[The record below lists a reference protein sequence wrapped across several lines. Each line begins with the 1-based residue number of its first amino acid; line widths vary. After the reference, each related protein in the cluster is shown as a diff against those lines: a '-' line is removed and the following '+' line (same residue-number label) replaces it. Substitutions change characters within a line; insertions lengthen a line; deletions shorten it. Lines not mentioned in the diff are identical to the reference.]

1 VRNEERRPRILVSN
15 DDGVS
20 APGIVAL
27 TGELDAIGHVTTV
40 APSRERSAAGHSLTL
55 DVPLRA
61 TRLSDKVF
69 SVDGTPTDC
78 VLLAVRKL
86 LPEKPDILVSGINR
100 GPNMGHDIT
109 YSGTVA
115 AAMEGTILGIPSIA
129 VSMDRASDGIYDYS
143 FAAAVARRVT
153 EMVLDRGLP
162 EGALLNVNVPN
173 LPAEA
178 VRGARLARLGKQ
190 VYEDAVVQNTDPR
203 GRFYYWIGGQETT
216 WAVETDTDFAA
227 VDAGYVSITP
237 IHLDLTDYATME
249 KLADWPHT
257 DIVSSAAGSE
267 TAPSGPERPEED
279 PSS

>member
-1 VRNEERRPRILVSN
+1 VGKEGRSPRILVSN
-15 DDGVS
+15 DDGVD

-27 TGELDAIGHVTTV
+27 AEELSRIGDVTTV

-61 TRLSDKVF
+61 TRLSDTTF

-78 VLLAVRKL
+78 VLLAVRTL
-86 LPEKPDILVSGINR
+86 LPELPDILVSGINR

-129 VSMDRASDGIYDYS
+129 VSMDRRIDGAYDYS
-143 FAAAVARRVT
+143 FAATVARRVA
-153 EMVLDRGLP
+153 EMVLERGLP

-173 LPAEA
+173 IPAAE

-216 WAVETDTDFAA
+216 WAIESDTDFAA

-237 IHLDLTDYATME
+237 IHLDLTDYATLK
-249 KLADWPHT
+249 KLESWPRD
-257 DIVSSAAGSE
+257 DIVPAAQGG
-267 TAPSGPERPEED
+267 TGPDAGKHEEE